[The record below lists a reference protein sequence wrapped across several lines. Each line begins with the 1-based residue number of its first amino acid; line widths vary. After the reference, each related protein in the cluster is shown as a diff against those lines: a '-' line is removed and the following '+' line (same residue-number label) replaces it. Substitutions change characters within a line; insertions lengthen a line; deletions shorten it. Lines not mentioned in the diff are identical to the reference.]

1 MSKRFLVPLW
11 CSALLVL
18 GACIPS
24 VPQVSGATP
33 TPIPGNGGE
42 ATPAPG
48 ASAVP
53 SPGPTPPVVPSSL
66 PTPTAQPGGSSIPT
80 ELAAIRFA
88 DDNQRFLERM
98 NQTTQLKLVFL
109 DKLGQTLLLNGLP
122 LEWSSNRPQDF
133 SVDAAGQVK
142 ALVDSGFSVI
152 TVQVRGTALQAQTV
166 INVNTPFGGG
176 GGGGGGGSSAPA
188 KPVITALTKSH
199 PDPLFVN
206 DWIQLFASATDKGG
220 SLGNES
226 YTWRC
231 LEGNCSNFSTATG
244 PQVYWQAPGP
254 GTYTL
259 EVTVSNG
266 NTASTE
272 QIIVTVTQG
281 SGSVVINPVP
291 PP

>member
-1 MSKRFLVPLW
+1 L
-11 CSALLVL
+11 
-18 GACIPS
+18 
-24 VPQVSGATP
+24 
-33 TPIPGNGGE
+33 
-42 ATPAPG
+42 
-48 ASAVP
+48 
-53 SPGPTPPVVPSSL
+53 
-66 PTPTAQPGGSSIPT
+66 IPT

-98 NQTTQLKLVFL
+98 NETTRLKLVFL
-109 DKLGQTLLLNGLP
+109 DKLGQTLQLSGLP

-133 SVDAAGQVK
+133 SVDVAGQVK

-188 KPVITALTKSH
+188 KTVITALTKSH
-199 PDPLFVN
+199 PDPLVAN
-206 DWIQLFASATDKGG
+206 DWIQLSVSATDKGAPLG
-220 SLGNES
+220 SGS

-231 LEGNCSNFSTATG
+231 LESNCSNFPTATG